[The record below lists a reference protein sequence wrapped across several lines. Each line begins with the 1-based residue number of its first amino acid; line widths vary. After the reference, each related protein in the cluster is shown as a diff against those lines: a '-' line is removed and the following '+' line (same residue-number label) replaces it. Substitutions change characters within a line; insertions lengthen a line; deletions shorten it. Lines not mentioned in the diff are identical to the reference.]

1 MLIFLNK
8 SRHCAGKSEGK
19 TLEIVWFF
27 CMTVQACKGHNK
39 FIVSGDGVEG
49 VRDGVARL
57 YTL

>member
-19 TLEIVWFF
+19 TLENVFF
-27 CMTVQACKGHNK
+27 FFRMTVQACAGHNK

-49 VRDGVARL
+49 VRDGVA
-57 YTL
+57 

>member
-19 TLEIVWFF
+19 TLENVFF
-27 CMTVQACKGHNK
+27 CMTVQAFTGHNK

-49 VRDGVARL
+49 VRDRVA
-57 YTL
+57 